1 MEQNIYSAILRLI
14 KTRQDDVKN
23 VILDGNVEDWANY
36 QFLVGQLTSLRKLDA
51 DVRDFVVWVTKKAE
65 QLGFQVELDLH
76 KESGSGSSEAVSP
89 NPLATNESD

>member
-36 QFLVGQLTSLRKLDA
+36 QFLVGQLTSLRKFDA
-51 DVRDFVVWVTKKAE
+51 DVRDLYRKWEVDDEV
-65 QLGFQVELDLH
+65 DD
-76 KESGSGSSEAVSP
+76 ESGDARKENSGNKSR
-89 NPLATNESD
+89 

>member
-1 MEQNIYSAILRLI
+1 METNIYSAILRLI

-51 DVRDFVVWVTKKAE
+51 DVRDLYRKWEVDDEVDDGVDNTQRKK
-65 QLGFQVELDLH
+65 D
-76 KESGSGSSEAVSP
+76 SRP
-89 NPLATNESD
+89 

>member
-1 MEQNIYSAILRLI
+1 MEANIYSAILRLI

-51 DVRDFVVWVTKKAE
+51 DVRDLFRKWEVDDDVTDGADNAQRKK
-65 QLGFQVELDLH
+65 D
-76 KESGSGSSEAVSP
+76 SR
-89 NPLATNESD
+89 D